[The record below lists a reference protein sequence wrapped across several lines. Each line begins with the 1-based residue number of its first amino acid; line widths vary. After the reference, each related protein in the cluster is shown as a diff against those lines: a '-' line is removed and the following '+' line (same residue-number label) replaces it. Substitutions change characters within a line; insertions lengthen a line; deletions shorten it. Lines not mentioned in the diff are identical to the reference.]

1 MGNDAGGA
9 GRLPLRACV
18 REHHQQHRREAAP
31 RRATPR
37 HSAPLRVTR
46 RHTAPRRHALGR
58 TLRPAG
64 TSQLSYLR
72 TPVPYLPNQ
81 HYIDKENVVAFRT
94 PLRMIF

>member
-37 HSAPLRVTR
+37 HSASLGAT
-46 RHTAPRRHALGR
+46 PRRHALGR